1 MTPFLVPIVSMLAE
15 KGLNLLSNAVDKGS
29 DKAIELISEKTGIDL
44 TSKQE
49 LSTEDMRVLKQFEKE
64 HELELL
70 RLRFEST
77 KEDNRSRET
86 FYSEAHKTYR
96 EKNQQADEISSHIIK
111 YNLPIIAI
119 LVIVNVLIVYYMQD
133 NATLIAIVSN
143 IIGVA
148 IANLFSERNTIVNF
162 FFGSSIG
169 SKEKDMK

>member
-1 MTPFLVPIVSMLAE
+1 MIQGMLISAGINLIGDLI
-15 KGLNLLSNAVDKGS
+15 KGGS
-29 DKAIELISEKTGIDL
+29 KKAKELIEEKTGIDL
-44 TSKQE
+44 DTKESLSKE
-49 LSTEDMRVLKQFEKE
+49 EIAKLKEFEAA

-70 RLRFEST
+70 RLKYQEA

-86 FYSEAHKTYR
+86 FYKEAHKTYR
-96 EKNQQADEISSHIIK
+96 EKNQQADEISSHIIR

-119 LVIVNVLIVYYMQD
+119 LVIVNVLIVYYMQE

-169 SKEKDMK
+169 SKEKELR